1 MKQKDYRIYLDEQKR
16 SRVIQYQ
23 IEQKNSLIVQSRY
36 TDAVDEILIKI
47 TKAKKE
53 RIAVKYT

>member
-53 RIAVKYT
+53 RIAV